1 MAAESPSPAVPLE
14 SLDRNSLDKSIIHS
28 IAWTGA
34 IKWLTQVLSWLST
47 IVVARLLTPADY
59 GLVAIATAFL
69 GFVTMINEFGL
80 GTTVVTKRA
89 LEERQ
94 LAQLNSLAVL
104 FGLAGFAVSIALAV
118 PLGQFFQAPELTWV
132 LGAMGTSFLIA
143 GFRIVPAALL
153 EKKLEFKAL
162 ALIEG
167 CQAIVASMTVIAL
180 AWLGFGYWAL
190 VVGMIFGTAA
200 WTLLTLRRQRYPF
213 QWPVLASL
221 TDAMTFSW
229 HLIVMRVA
237 WYLSTN
243 ADRFIVGK
251 LLGQASVGSYS
262 FACTLANVPL
272 EKVSGL
278 VNRVTPAFFSTMQ
291 TDQASIRRY
300 ILRLTEG
307 LSLIMFPV
315 TLGLAS
321 VADDFVWLVLGDQW
335 KDVVEPLQI
344 LACYAA
350 FRSIMAVLSP
360 AILATGLSR
369 AGMLNSVWN
378 ILVMLPAFCIGGQ
391 WGIVGVALAWMI
403 AHPFVTIPLYLV
415 LFRRIGL
422 SVVSYI
428 RTLWPAVSG
437 CLVMILSVWSIRI
450 AMPFGVPV
458 TVRLST
464 AVTVGALAYLATVL
478 LLHRSRVMAF
488 VELVR
493 RARSSGGELSA

>member
-1 MAAESPSPAVPLE
+1 MAAESPSSAVALE
-14 SLDRNSLDKSIIHS
+14 SHDRRALDKSIIHS

-34 IKWLTQVLSWLST
+34 IKWLTQILSWLST
-47 IVVARLLTPADY
+47 VVVARLLTPADY
-59 GLVAIATAFL
+59 GLVAIATTFV

-80 GTTVVTKRA
+80 GTAVVTKRT
-89 LEERQ
+89 LDERQ
-94 LAQLNSLAVL
+94 IAQLNSLAVL
-104 FGLAGFAVSIALAV
+104 FGLAGLAVSIALAV
-118 PLGQFFQAPELTWV
+118 PMGRFFQAPELTWV

-153 EKKLEFKAL
+153 EKQLEFKAL

-167 CQAIVASMTVIAL
+167 CQAILASLTVIAL

-190 VVGMIFGTAA
+190 VVGMLFGTAA
-200 WTLLTLRRQRYPF
+200 WTLLTLTRRRYRF

-229 HLIVMRVA
+229 HLIVMRVN
-237 WYLSTN
+237 WYVSTN
-243 ADRFIVGK
+243 ADRLIVGK

-262 FACTLANVPL
+262 FACTLASVPL

-291 TDQASIRRY
+291 TDHASIRRY
-300 ILRLTEG
+300 LLKLTEG

-350 FRSIMAVLSP
+350 FRSIIALLSP
-360 AILATGLSR
+360 AILVTGLSR
-369 AGMLNSVWN
+369 AGMLNSVWTV
-378 ILVMLPAFCIGGQ
+378 LVLLPAFYIGGQ
-391 WGIVGVALAWMI
+391 WGITGVALAWMI
-403 AHPFVTIPLYLV
+403 AHPFVTIPLYFV

-422 SVVSYI
+422 SVLSYI
-428 RTLWPAVSG
+428 NALWPAVSG
-437 CLVMILSVWSIRI
+437 CLVMILSVWSFRI
-450 AMPFGVPV
+450 AMPSGIPV
-458 TVRLST
+458 TVRLFS
-464 AVTVGALAYLATVL
+464 AVAVGALAYWGTVL
-478 LLHRSRVMAF
+478 LLQRSRVMAF

-493 RARSSGGELSA
+493 TARSQGGESSA